1 MKPKSTRI
9 SGLATAFTACFCL
22 TATAQITFN
31 TANDGGNWGTAS
43 NWTPAAVP
51 DAIDAEAIVNG
62 AGPSGTAPAT
72 LALDVLLDGNY
83 TIGKLTRTVADGRP
97 ATFPTGPTANDST
110 KGLTLA
116 TSTGIPTVSVVG
128 DVFYYSSI
136 FGSQG
141 FEKTGAGRFT
151 FRFNAIE
158 QNYTGTVK
166 ISAGT
171 LGIQTDR
178 NLGDINNAIEIADG
192 ARLYAEPGS
201 NSGTITLPASRSITL
216 LGAGQ
221 FGSLNTSVNL
231 LIESPIS
238 DGGNEFGPVKTDAGL
253 VTLAG
258 TNSWTGSTVINAG
271 ILSATR
277 PEALPG
283 YASQTYSVNGSS
295 TLAIRFG
302 DASTWTSA
310 AIEALLGNASFASGA
325 FFGLDTTGNT
335 EAAVLEGDLSVSNL
349 SKVGPGT
356 LVIADPQSSIA
367 NLSLNGGTLELGESG
382 SLPNLTAATFSN
394 GSALNIGNT
403 SPSLNTLS
411 LSQTE
416 INMIAGSGGTLTLE
430 GTGDYTVN
438 RTATGVSL
446 DMSDL
451 SNFTFNRSANGFQ
464 LNSNGANVINT
475 VNLAKAGTNTING
488 TNVRFGGGGSNAA
501 GQNVLVGLGQTNV
514 INAGAEFLVA
524 FFQGNGN
531 VSFQS
536 GLTDPTLK
544 VRGADGSEPVPRFRV
559 GQCNSGN
566 QPSTGIL
573 NLSGGSLDASAID
586 FDIAV
591 HFAGANTAATGTL
604 TMPAGSITATTL
616 SIAHK
621 ALNPAG
627 AVSTGIPTIT
637 GTLNQSGGTVDAT
650 TVYLGKNVNTALPN
664 LIANYNLSG
673 GELIA
678 TTISGNGATFGAN
691 TTRSLTLNGGTL
703 RNKAGADLTIS
714 GVDSTAQGLLKIG
727 VGTEGGSF
735 VAETGR
741 SIILGS
747 NVSYSPRI
755 NSAVVP
761 VAGALQVT
769 GNLSLSGSPALSVL
783 DDAETAATLPA
794 GTKLVL
800 IDYTSG
806 SLTGT
811 FDGLA
816 DGDTVSVTK
825 GEVTNNFVIDY
836 DDPAYGGKAVTLTV
850 PSTGDNYASWAS
862 INGVTGGPGGDHD
875 SDGVSNLVEYALA
888 DGGERGVLSGNTITF
903 NKRGAPHGADLS
915 YAIEVSTDLGLS
927 DPWLVTATGVTDTA
941 ASITYT
947 FTPGTPVKNFA
958 RLKLVQV
965 P

>member
-1 MKPKSTRI
+1 MKPKFSRS
-9 SGLATAFTACFCL
+9 SGLTAAFTACICL
-22 TATAQITFN
+22 TVNAQTFN
-31 TANDGGNWGTAS
+31 PANDGGTWGTAS
-43 NWTPAAVP
+43 NWTPDTVPNAV
-51 DAIDAEAIVNG
+51 DAEAIVNG
-62 AGPSGTAPAT
+62 IGPSGTAPAT
-72 LALDVLLDGNY
+72 LALDVFLDENY
-83 TIGKLTRTVADGRP
+83 TIGKLTRSVAGAA
-97 ATFPTGPTANDST
+97 ATFPTSPTANDPT

-116 TSTGIPTVSVVG
+116 TSTGTPTINVVG

-136 FGSQG
+136 FGNQG

-151 FRFNAIE
+151 FRFNGTE

-166 ISAGT
+166 ISQGT

-178 NLGDINNAIEIADG
+178 NLGDPENGIEIAGG
-192 ARLYAEPGS
+192 ARLFAEPGS
-201 NSGTITLPASRSITL
+201 NSGTITLPATRTVTL
-216 LGAGQ
+216 DGPDARIGA
-221 FGSLNTSVNL
+221 NPVAVNL
-231 LIESPIS
+231 IIE
-238 DGGNEFGPVKTDAGL
+238 GNIVESSAESGLTKTDAGL
-253 VTLAG
+253 LTLSG
-258 TNSWTGSTVINAG
+258 NNSWTGGLVVSAG
-271 ILSATR
+271 ILSATT

-283 YASQTYSVNGSS
+283 YDSQPYNVNGTS
-295 TLAIRFG
+295 TLAVRFG

-310 AIEALLGNASFASGA
+310 DVESLLGNASFGSSA

-335 EAAVLEGDLSVSNL
+335 EPAILAGDLYVTNL

-356 LVIADPQSSIA
+356 LVIPEEQSSIA

-382 SLPNLTAATFSN
+382 GLPNLTAATFSN
-394 GSALNIGNT
+394 GSTLNIGNS

-411 LSQTE
+411 LSQTAS
-416 INMIAGSGGTLTLE
+416 NTIAGDGGTLTLA
-430 GTGDYTVN
+430 GSGDYTVN

-446 DMSDL
+446 DMSGL
-451 SNFTFNRSANGFQ
+451 SNFTFDRSPNSLQ
-464 LNSNGANVINT
+464 LNANGANVVNT
-475 VNLAKAGTNTING
+475 INLAKAGTNTINA
-488 TNVRFGGGGSNAA
+488 TNVRFGGGGANAA
-501 GQNVLVGLGQTNV
+501 GQNVLIGLGQTNV

-536 GLTDPTLK
+536 GLTNPTLK

-586 FDIAV
+586 LDVAV
-591 HFAGANTAATGTL
+591 HFASANTAATGTL

-621 ALNPAG
+621 ALNPSG
-627 AVSTGIPTIT
+627 AVTTGIPTIT
-637 GTLNQSGGTVDAT
+637 GTLNQSGGTVNAT

-678 TTISGNGATFGAN
+678 TTISGSGATFGAN

-714 GVDSTAQGLLKIG
+714 GVDSTAQGLLAIA
-727 VGTEGGSF
+727 VGTAGGNF
-735 VAETGR
+735 IAETGR

-747 NVSYSPRI
+747 DVSYSPRI
-755 NSAVVP
+755 NSAAAA
-761 VAGALQVT
+761 VAGTLQVT
-769 GNLSLSGSPALSVL
+769 GNLNLSGSPALAVL
-783 DDAETAATLPA
+783 DDAEIAAALPA

-800 IDYTSG
+800 IDYNSG
-806 SLTGT
+806 SLIGT
-811 FDGLA
+811 FADIA
-816 DGDTVSVTK
+816 DGASVSVTK
-825 GEVTNNFVIDY
+825 GGVTNEFVIDY
-836 DDPAYGGKAVTLTV
+836 DDPAYGGKAVTLTI

-862 INGVTGGPGGDHD
+862 ENNVTGGPSGD
-875 SDGVSNLVEYALA
+875 SDNDGISNLVEYALA

-903 NKRGAPHGADLS
+903 NKRGAPYGTDLS

-927 DPWLVTATGVTDTA
+927 DPWVVTATGVTDTA

-947 FTPGTPVKNFA
+947 FTPGTPARNFA
-958 RLKLVQV
+958 RLKVVQV